1 MSRLTLLSDY
11 RQFYYSSTYLLCF
24 KTVNSFSSS
33 LQLVK
38 LNCID
43 VMEYK
48 YFTWELWYLKNSY
61 INFLKVSKLQDARDL
76 FRVEISDWVL
86 LTLSFLTAVLITLG
100 GSTKHDTTVIEQVYL
115 NGSWLQEVS
124 TFLFTA
130 LFIHLTLNFLF
141 KRLLWENGW
150 S

>member
-1 MSRLTLLSDY
+1 MSRLTLLRDY
-11 RQFYYSSTYLLCF
+11 RQFYYISTYLFYL
-24 KTVNSFSSS
+24 KTINSFYSS
-33 LQLVK
+33 LQLIK
-38 LNCID
+38 LSCIN
-43 VMEYK
+43 VMEYQ
-48 YFTWELWYLKNSY
+48 YFTWELWYLKSSY

-86 LTLSFLTAVLITLG
+86 LALSFLTAVLITLG

-130 LFIHLTLNFLF
+130 LFTQLTLNFLF
-141 KRLLWENGW
+141 KQLLWENGW